1 MRLNAILII
10 VLGLALAFAMSGT
23 NDLLGGLAVVVLALG
38 VFVLWRPDVSPV
50 FMFVFVYQWMQASMK
65 IFQADILGVPI
76 DEVAQ
81 FGGNLELATALSLA
95 GLAALAIGMRMGL
108 RSASTGV
115 ASTFR
120 LDDKPPL
127 YWFWT
132 YAVAFAVAFASQQ
145 LAYAVPGLSQPLLAL
160 ASLKWAFYWLL
171 AHVAITRGG
180 IVRWLWAGAFVVE
193 LGLGVT
199 GYFSDFKTVLFF
211 TLFALLSSGIRISGV
226 RLLGMTVLFLV
237 AACMAIAWT
246 AIKVE
251 QRRFLSTEENAQVVN
266 VSTMD
271 SMRNLVELASR
282 LDAAAMVSATER
294 LAARIAY
301 VDFFAK
307 VLDTVPEDIPYENG
321 AIWADAVAR
330 PFMPRILFPSKTVID
345 DSERTNTFTRL
356 NVMGLE
362 EGVSI
367 SLGYMAESYIDFG
380 PYLMVAPV
388 LVLGALFG
396 WFYRWLVDGR
406 TGHRMV
412 NIGLASAVLFPA
424 AYLET
429 SITKLFGGL
438 VVAALVAWAIS
449 RFLVPMMFAQ
459 RPAGINVLRP

>member
-1 MRLNAILII
+1 
-10 VLGLALAFAMSGT
+10 
-23 NDLLGGLAVVVLALG
+23 
-38 VFVLWRPDVSPV
+38 
-50 FMFVFVYQWMQASMK
+50 
-65 IFQADILGVPI
+65 
-76 DEVAQ
+76 
-81 FGGNLELATALSLA
+81 
-95 GLAALAIGMRMGL
+95 
-108 RSASTGV
+108 
-115 ASTFR
+115 
-120 LDDKPPL
+120 
-127 YWFWT
+127 
-132 YAVAFAVAFASQQ
+132 
-145 LAYAVPGLSQPLLAL
+145 
-160 ASLKWAFYWLL
+160 
-171 AHVAITRGG
+171 
-180 IVRWLWAGAFVVE
+180 LWAGAFVVE